1 MKRKSS
7 YFSKKTKSEKAII
20 TVYISSDLYEKV
32 SKKVPEVYDVLRG
45 GLSYAVEE
53 GLRHWLLNHSGTL
66 MGTRQN
72 PRQPLR
78 ELYNAVLREISHSYD
93 FLIPTFVKQGDLL
106 TSTMKAL
113 NVKERSALSWI
124 HRFCAEGLIKPHN
137 PPMIRMEKPSEVR
150 RVLIWE
156 LVARKA

>member
-32 SKKVPEVYDVLRG
+32 SKKVPEVY
-45 GLSYAVEE
+45 VEE

-78 ELYNAVLREISHSYD
+78 ELYNAVLREISHSCD
-93 FLIPTFVKQGDLL
+93 LLIPTFVKQGDLL
-106 TSTMKAL
+106 TSTMRAL